1 MAISENVDNGYQ
13 IIYNVNNVKIVNNV
27 NNVNIVI

>member
-13 IIYNVNNVKIVNNV
+13 IIYNVNNVKSV
-27 NNVNIVI
+27 NNVNIVNIVI